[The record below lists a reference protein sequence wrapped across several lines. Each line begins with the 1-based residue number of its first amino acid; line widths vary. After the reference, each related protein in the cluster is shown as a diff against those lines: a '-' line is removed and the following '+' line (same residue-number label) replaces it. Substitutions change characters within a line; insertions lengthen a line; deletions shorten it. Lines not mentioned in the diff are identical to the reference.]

1 MVEYKCLADLQGK
14 TLIRGDIVVFFENLR
29 YSVKSSFLSNIR
41 GHNDEIFE
49 KLKLNPIKIAEKE
62 YGYTPNDGTWPEC
75 KMNDYEALTRLVIEL
90 YKIIESPIIIG
101 FKIKGSYLRQLDF
114 KEARKLLKGYN
125 VCFDESKWALD
136 STGWYYW
143 NTQDFQLRYDCNS
156 NNLESKYQDV
166 TPNDNPNQWYK
177 ITTPGETGISPE
189 EVKALITKYGGR
201 LDSTFNYTSRCGV
214 YVWTKNK
221 EVECLSKKDAEEK
234 HAIEVSP
241 TTEITTIKQE
251 EKHENQFQRKKARIE
266 RGTRPEGS
274 TVCGRRSKAS
284 VAVGHLGYRKV
295 TGI

>member
-1 MVEYKCLADLQGK
+1 MAEYKCLADLQGK
-14 TLIRGDIVVFFENLR
+14 TLEYGDIVYLKGIR
-29 YSVKSSFLSNIR
+29 YTVQSRFLKEEYVNNDKIFDVLSISS
-41 GHNDEIFE
+41 
-49 KLKLNPIKIAEKE
+49 KE
-62 YGYTPNDGTWPEC
+62 EFATNAYGYDCYGGAWPEC
-75 KMNDYEALTRLVIEL
+75 NRNDYEALTRLVIEL
-90 YKIIESPIIIG
+90 YKIIEEKTSSITS
-101 FKIKGSYLRQLDF
+101 K
-114 KEARKLLKGYN
+114 KE
-125 VCFDESKWALD
+125 
-136 STGWYYW
+136 
-143 NTQDFQLRYDCNS
+143 
-156 NNLESKYQDV
+156 
-166 TPNDNPNQWYK
+166 QWYK
-177 ITTPGETGISPE
+177 ITTPGINGISSE

-201 LDSTFNYTSRCGV
+201 LDSTFNYTSGCEV

-221 EVECLSKKDAEEK
+221 EVECLSKKDAEKK